1 MYKVSQEYK
10 EQTKKQTRNRSYM
23 RVALGLINQEAQTTA
38 EVENQSQYTEYS
50 ELSTVFTK
58 NEVGNI
64 YAAYEQDFFTADGSM
79 FFIPRDSANYQQ
91 NGMITEELFSDT
103 VLIEFLF
110 GYGKSDIRG
119 LTLHFGHN
127 YPTRFSVI
135 TDDDTEVEFENDSAL
150 FETETVFENTSTIT
164 LKIKEMNVPNN
175 RIHLYYV
182 KFGLGLEYDNDW
194 IETTESSMALSAIN
208 EDLPEVTFSVTLR
221 NEDQRFNVDNPS
233 SEINFLETGQNVSVM
248 YGYELDD
255 GTIEWMQLHTLYVND
270 WNADDSSATIT
281 AVDRLQSMSGSYYK
295 GVYSDEG
302 VSLYDLAEEVFA
314 DAGLESNEY
323 SIENYLRNIKV
334 HNPLPNVSHKEAL
347 QIIANAGRCILSIDR
362 SGKIKMKPFFPP
374 DQTVSSNGTTYYS
387 DVDNINTFS
396 EKRTYATHE
405 SSFFAADKS
414 MYFLPRTGTVDT
426 GYVSEQ
432 ISGDDCTFSEN
443 PVITYQFETTY
454 TCYGM
459 QIKFDGAIP
468 AEFVVRTYSAETLLD
483 TLTVDS
489 GITEVYETTYQF
501 SEFDKM
507 EIEFTKTQEPNN
519 RIHIDFISLGEDT
532 DYTVEYDDL
541 YSTPVGTQLDRV
553 KNLNVSRQIYSLG
566 SEDEELTNETLEY
579 DNEGHIYYYYFDDPC
594 YGYSVSITE
603 GSGSGSIY
611 ASGAYYIA
619 VTFSGMSSGSEFSFT
634 ITGRKYNVSESVYTI
649 GINNSGTDT
658 DWDNPLI
665 SDYSHCKDV
674 AEWVAD
680 YLTPGIEYELDYR
693 GEPALDCGDTIF
705 QENKYVDELK
715 TIIEEHKLTFDG
727 TIDGAIRTRRKESV
741 DRT

>member
-1 MYKVSQEYK
+1 MYIVSQAYK
-10 EQTKKQTRNRSYM
+10 EQTKKPIRNRSYM
-23 RVALGLINQEAQTTA
+23 RVALGLINQEAQATA
-38 EVENQSQYTEYS
+38 EVENQSQYTAYS
-50 ELSTVFTK
+50 DFSTVFTS
-58 NEVGNI
+58 NDTGNV
-64 YAAYEQDFFTADGSM
+64 YASYEQDFFTADGSM
-79 FFIPRDSANYQQ
+79 YFIPRDSADYQQ
-91 NGMITEELFSDT
+91 NGLITEDLFSGT
-103 VLIEFLF
+103 TLIEFVI

-119 LTLHFGHN
+119 LTLQFGHN

-135 TDDDTEVEFENDSAL
+135 TDDDTEVEFENASAL
-150 FETETVFENTSTIT
+150 FETETVFSDTSTLT
-164 LKIKEMNVPNN
+164 LKITEMSVPNN

-194 IETTESSMALSAIN
+194 IESAESSMVLSVIN
-208 EDLPEVTFSVTLR
+208 EDLPEATFSVTLK

-233 SEINFLETGQNVSVM
+233 SEINYLETGQNVSVM

-255 GTIEWMQLHTLYVND
+255 GTIEWVLLHTLFVSD
-270 WNADDSSATIT
+270 WSADDSTVTIT
-281 AVDRLQSMSGSYYK
+281 AVDRFQFMSDTYYK

-302 VSLYDLAEEVFA
+302 VSLYDLAVEVFT

-323 SIENYLRNIKV
+323 SLENYLRNIKV

-362 SGKIKMKPFFPP
+362 YGKISIKPSFIP

-387 DVDNINTFS
+387 DVSNINNYA
-396 EKRTYATHE
+396 EKRNYATYE
-405 SSFFAADKS
+405 SNFFLADKS
-414 MYFLPRTGTVDT
+414 MYFLPDTGTVDT

-432 ISGDDCTFSEN
+432 ISGADCTFAEN
-443 PVITYQFETTY
+443 PIITYQLESTY
-454 TCYGM
+454 TCYGI
-459 QIKFDGAIP
+459 QIKFAGAIP
-468 AEFVVRTYSAETLLD
+468 SEFVVRTYSADALIG

-489 GITEVYETTYQF
+489 GIEEMYETTFQF
-501 SEFDKM
+501 SDFDRM

-519 RIHIDFISLGEDT
+519 RIHIDYIKLGEET
-532 DYTVEYDDL
+532 DYTIEYDDL

-566 SEDEELTNETLEY
+566 SEDEELTNDTLEY

-611 ASGAYYIA
+611 ASGAYYVA
-619 VTFSGMSSGSEFSFT
+619 VSFSGMSSGEEFQFS
-634 ITGRKYNVSESVYTI
+634 IIGRKYNVSESVYTI
-649 GINNSGTDT
+649 ELNNRGTDT

-680 YLTPGIEYELDYR
+680 YLTPGIEYELEYR
-693 GEPALDCGDTIF
+693 GEPALDCGDTIY

-715 TIIEEHKLTFDG
+715 TIIEEHQLTFDG
-727 TIDGAIRTRRKESV
+727 SIEGALRTRRKGNV